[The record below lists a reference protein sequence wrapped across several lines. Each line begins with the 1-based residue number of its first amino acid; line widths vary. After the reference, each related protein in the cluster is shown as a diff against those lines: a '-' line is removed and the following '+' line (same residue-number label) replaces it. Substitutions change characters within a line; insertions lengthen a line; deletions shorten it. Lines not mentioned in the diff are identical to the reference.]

1 MEAMEFEAKKL
12 LMERLDK
19 NLLDHASALSSDSG
33 GPTILG
39 VYTLQG
45 LAEMH
50 CYLKTAHEFNAAEVD
65 GLLQFADPL
74 EVAQDCWENNPHEY
88 SFPICELLKATHAHE
103 RFPLAEPT
111 PPPEKTSVRERLR
124 TAIQEA
130 NRQASGHGHD
140 RGGEAR

>member
-1 MEAMEFEAKKL
+1 MEFEAKKL

-19 NLLDHASALSSDSG
+19 SLLDHASALSSDSG

-74 EVAQDCWENNPHEY
+74 EVAQDCWENNTHEY

-103 RFPLAEPT
+103 RFPLAEPA
-111 PPPEKTSVRERLR
+111 PPPEKASVRERLR
-124 TAIQEA
+124 AAIQEA
-130 NRQASGHGHD
+130 NRQASGHNHD